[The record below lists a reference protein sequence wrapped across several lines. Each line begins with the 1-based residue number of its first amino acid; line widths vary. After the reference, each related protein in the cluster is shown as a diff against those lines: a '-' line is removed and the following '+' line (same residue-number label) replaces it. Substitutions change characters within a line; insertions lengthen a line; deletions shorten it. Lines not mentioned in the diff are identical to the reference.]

1 MRRKIQS
8 WLSWLWG
15 ITNRHLMGLP
25 VDIFSLNDGARH
37 VDITRH
43 ARYVIFLYLLNTM
56 TLADVSNC
64 MLTLLPFDSL
74 TLLHAFSSNCTTLIS
89 CVYYERSRFM
99 CHHIG
104 LFKTTRLIV
113 SHQVWEQAVNGKRW
127 ELQDGCK
134 LCIYSRADAA
144 SAQIENLELIC
155 PTPSAPLNP
164 TSNGIRCPMLE
175 LQ

>member
-25 VDIFSLNDGARH
+25 VDIFSLNDGDHH

-43 ARYVIFLYLLNTM
+43 AWYVIFLYLLNTM

-64 MLTLLPFDSL
+64 MLILLPFDSL

-89 CVYYERSRFM
+89 CLYCERSRFM

-104 LFKTTRLIV
+104 LFKMTRLIV
-113 SHQVWEQAVNGKRW
+113 SHQVWEQAVNGKDENYRM
-127 ELQDGCK
+127 
-134 LCIYSRADAA
+134 DAN
-144 SAQIENLELIC
+144 SVFILVRMRHQHKSKTL
-155 PTPSAPLNP
+155 S
-164 TSNGIRCPMLE
+164 
-175 LQ
+175 